1 MSDAV
6 VVKKIEKAFKS
17 TAGKNFVLKNI
28 SFSLKA
34 GELLIVTGKN
44 GAGKTT
50 LLRIL
55 AGLLLPDS
63 GKVAFLGKD
72 ALKHTKEIR
81 EIIGFMSSEERNLYW
96 KLTGRQ
102 NLEFFAALYGIDN
115 KTVADRLERLTE
127 LLELKEFLDKPVED
141 CSLGMKQRLS
151 IARCLLPH
159 PQVILFDEPLKGLDK
174 GSKKIFL
181 ELLGVLHEKRYSV
194 ILTTHT
200 IEDFKTIKHRRL
212 ELSK

>member
-6 VVKKIEKAFKS
+6 KVHKIEKTFKNK
-17 TAGKNFVLKNI
+17 TGKNSVLKNI

-50 LLRIL
+50 LLKIL

-63 GKVAFLGKD
+63 GKMNFLGKD
-72 ALKHTKEIR
+72 ALKHTKDIR
-81 EIIGFMSSEERNLYW
+81 KITGFMSSEERNLYW

-127 LLELKEFLDKPVED
+127 ILELKEFLDKPVED
-141 CSLGMKQRLS
+141 
-151 IARCLLPH
+151 
-159 PQVILFDEPLKGLDK
+159 
-174 GSKKIFL
+174 
-181 ELLGVLHEKRYSV
+181 
-194 ILTTHT
+194 
-200 IEDFKTIKHRRL
+200 
-212 ELSK
+212 